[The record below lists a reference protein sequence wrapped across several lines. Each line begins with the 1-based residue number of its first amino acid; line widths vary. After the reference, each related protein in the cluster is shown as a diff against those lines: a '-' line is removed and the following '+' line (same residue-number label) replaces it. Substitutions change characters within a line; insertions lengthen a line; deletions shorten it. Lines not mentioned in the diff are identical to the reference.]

1 MAERIFSVIQKDMVG
16 GQIRWRDF
24 MGYMQLL
31 LAQTFTEKL
40 DLFFETFD
48 INGDG
53 SFTWDEIFKIAKSC
67 LAQMFLPTPVQSTA
81 SSEQDLA
88 EDDFLINLASYFT
101 KFIFE
106 TVGCE
111 LDAEIP
117 LDEMKEAIKQAK
129 GKESDILKM
138 FCCAD

>member
-1 MAERIFSVIQKDMVG
+1 
-16 GQIRWRDF
+16 

-53 SFTWDEIFKIAKSC
+53 SFTWEEIFKIAKSC
-67 LAQMFLPTPVQSTA
+67 LSQMFCPTPVQNVGEET
-81 SSEQDLA
+81 EDEFLEGLA
-88 EDDFLINLASYFT
+88 NYFT

-106 TVGCE
+106 TVSCP

-117 LDEMKEAIKQAK
+117 LEEMKEAIKQAK
-129 GKESDILKM
+129 G
-138 FCCAD
+138 